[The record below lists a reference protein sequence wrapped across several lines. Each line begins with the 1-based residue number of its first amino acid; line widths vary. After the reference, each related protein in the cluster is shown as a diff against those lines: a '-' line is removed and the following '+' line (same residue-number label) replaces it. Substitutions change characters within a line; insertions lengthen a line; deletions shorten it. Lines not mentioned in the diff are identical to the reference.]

1 VAADSWSIKG
11 IWNRWSGGVWRRPD
25 FRALFAAQTGAVFGT
40 LISRTAIPFAAIIEL
55 DAHPI
60 QLAILGAAN
69 MAPAFALGLFAGAW
83 IDRLPR
89 KPIMIGCDLI
99 RAAVMALVPLLWLF
113 DLLSMPALYLIA
125 AVISVCSVVF
135 DIAYRS
141 ILPSIVEP
149 DELLEGNSRLTGSAS
164 VAEAASFS
172 IGGWLVQLLTAPIA
186 VAVNAVTFLWS
197 ARWLSRITLEEKR
210 RPKEDREPIFREIR
224 AGLHLVW
231 QNRTLR
237 ALAVY
242 SLNMEIAFGM
252 YGVIFMLYV
261 IDDLGFQPG
270 VLGFIFA
277 LGGVAAIGGAAIAG
291 RVTSALGFRI
301 TILLMTLMM
310 GIGQIS
316 VTLASAATIFAVSV
330 LVAQQFLVDGPYTV
344 VDINAATLRQLA
356 ASEDWQGRITSSS
369 RVLEFGGGLVG
380 TLAGGLL
387 AEQFGLRPVL
397 IVAGLLIVLNGLVV
411 ARLSEPKPQPIERVP
426 DA

>member
-1 VAADSWSIKG
+1 VKG
-11 IWNRWSGGVWRRPD
+11 IWRRWTGGVWRRPD

-55 DAHPI
+55 DANPV
-60 QLAILGAAN
+60 QLSILGSAS
-69 MAPAFALGLFAGAW
+69 MAPAFVLGLFAGAW

-89 KPIMIGCDLI
+89 KPIMIACDLA
-99 RAAVMALVPLLWLF
+99 RAAVLALVPLFWLL
-113 DLLSMPALYLIA
+113 DRLTMPTLYAVA
-125 AVISVCSVVF
+125 AAISVGSVVF

-197 ARWLSRITLEEKR
+197 ARWLSRIALVERTKSR
-210 RPKEDREPIFREIR
+210 EDREPILEEIR
-224 AGLHLVW
+224 DGLQLVW
-231 QNRTLR
+231 QSRTLR
-237 ALAVY
+237 PLAIY
-242 SLNMEIAFGM
+242 SLAMEIAFSM

-261 IDDLGFQPG
+261 VDELGFQPG
-270 VLGFIFA
+270 ALGVIFA
-277 LGGVAAIGGAAIAG
+277 LGGLAAIGGAAVAG
-291 RVTSALGFRI
+291 RVTSALGFRV
-301 TILLMTLMM
+301 TIMAMTLLMGL
-310 GIGQIS
+310 GQIS
-316 VTLASAATIFAVSV
+316 VALASAVTLFAVAV

-356 ASEDWQGRITSSS
+356 AGEHWQGRINAST
-369 RVLEFGGGLVG
+369 RVLEFGGGLLG

-387 AEQFGLRPVL
+387 ADAIGLRPVL
-397 IVAGLLIVLNGLVV
+397 VASGVIIVLSGLFV
-411 ARLSEPKPQPIERVP
+411 ARLTEPKPDVTAVSESPEAVSSE
-426 DA
+426 